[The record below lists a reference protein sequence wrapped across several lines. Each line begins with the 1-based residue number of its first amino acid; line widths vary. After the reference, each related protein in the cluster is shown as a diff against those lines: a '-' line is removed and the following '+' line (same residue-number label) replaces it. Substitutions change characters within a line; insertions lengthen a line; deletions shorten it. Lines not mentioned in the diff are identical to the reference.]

1 MVSSDSEGFILRV
14 NHPDMTFLQVTMKQN
29 KKRKILIQATSSSWN
44 LEDSYSPNSHLNASW
59 EDENWHYHGIY
70 ACTSCLAFITH
81 CFPLLKLYLLSRS
94 RQGGWPWYSLR
105 TCHRV
110 WKGRPHSRDPKYKT
124 WRDSRAVPTLNKD
137 LGLEFIKSLCCFEN
151 TTQDKR
157 PPGAVT
163 PWHNF
168 LYAQARVKQCW
179 VQQGVCLSTCF

>member
-1 MVSSDSEGFILRV
+1 MKIRRYDCLGCNCPLDFNYLKLPGLKFYVFCLL
-14 NHPDMTFLQVTMKQN
+14 FLQSKRTSRQN
-29 KKRKILIQATSSSWN
+29 HH
-44 LEDSYSPNSHLNASW
+44 SHLNASW

-94 RQGGWPWYSLR
+94 RQGGWPWYSHR

-110 WKGRPHSRDPKYKT
+110 WQGRPHSRDPKYKT

-151 TTQDKR
+151 TTQGKR

-163 PWHNF
+163 PWHNS
-168 LYAQARVKQCW
+168 LYAQTRVK
-179 VQQGVCLSTCF
+179 